1 MAEYRTLPFF
11 LTYTDKV
18 DLIQKLLEIY
28 SATTTHLTQ
37 RDIDLLTLCFMYDL
51 NSKSFKDKVISANL
65 GVKTHQNVTTMFSRL
80 KKKGLVIKHPVK
92 NRKDLNSD
100 LQKLK
105 ETIEQYP
112 NIAIQMLY
120 TSNDSRG

>member
-1 MAEYRTLPFF
+1 M
-11 LTYTDKV
+11 
-18 DLIQKLLEIY
+18 I
-28 SATTTHLTQ
+28 
-37 RDIDLLTLCFMYDL
+37 L

-112 NIAIQMLY
+112 NIAIQMMY

>member
-37 RDIDLLTLCFMYDL
+37 RDIDLLTLCFMYD
-51 NSKSFKDKVISANL
+51 FK
-65 GVKTHQNVTTMFSRL
+65 F
-80 KKKGLVIKHPVK
+80 
-92 NRKDLNSD
+92 
-100 LQKLK
+100 
-105 ETIEQYP
+105 
-112 NIAIQMLY
+112 
-120 TSNDSRG
+120 